1 MSDFFT
7 SNSMIMLERAANFN
21 WVKQQAILDNIA
33 NAETPNYKVK
43 YVTFEEALRAQIR
56 NAVRGTDTEAKTG
69 SMRAVL
75 TAARPS
81 VHVADDESARM
92 DEKRRQRFR
101 AVHGAGAERL
111 SGPARLPGHQQRHVP
126 AHAGHPRAVR
136 QATGSVIGG
145 ARDKGEQLWDFSVR

>member
-33 NAETPNYKVK
+33 DAETPNYKVK

-92 DEKRRQRFR
+92 DENGVNVSEQSMELVRNAYQVQHVYR
-101 AVHGAGAERL
+101 AISSDMSRL
-111 SGPARLPGHQQRHVP
+111 MLAIRGQ
-126 AHAGHPRAVR
+126 
-136 QATGSVIGG
+136 
-145 ARDKGEQLWDFSVR
+145 

>member
-56 NAVRGTDTEAKTG
+56 NAVRGTDTEAKAG
-69 SMRAVL
+69 SMSAVL
-75 TAARPS
+75 TAARPL

-92 DEKRRQRFR
+92 DENGVNVSEQSMELVRNAYQVQHVYR
-101 AVHGAGAERL
+101 AISSDMSRL
-111 SGPARLPGHQQRHVP
+111 MLAIRGQ
-126 AHAGHPRAVR
+126 
-136 QATGSVIGG
+136 
-145 ARDKGEQLWDFSVR
+145 

>member
-56 NAVRGTDTEAKTG
+56 NAVRGTDTEAKAG

-92 DEKRRQRFR
+92 DENGVNVSEQSMELVRNAYQVQHVYR
-101 AVHGAGAERL
+101 AISGDMSRL
-111 SGPARLPGHQQRHVP
+111 LMAIRGQ
-126 AHAGHPRAVR
+126 
-136 QATGSVIGG
+136 
-145 ARDKGEQLWDFSVR
+145 

>member
-56 NAVRGTDTEAKTG
+56 NAVRGTDTEAKAG

-75 TAARPS
+75 TAARQS

-92 DEKRRQRFR
+92 DENGVNVSEQSMELVRNAYQVQHVYR
-101 AVHGAGAERL
+101 AISSDMSRL
-111 SGPARLPGHQQRHVP
+111 MLAIRGQ
-126 AHAGHPRAVR
+126 
-136 QATGSVIGG
+136 
-145 ARDKGEQLWDFSVR
+145 

>member
-1 MSDFFT
+1 MDFLST
-7 SNSMIMLERAANFN
+7 NSSLLMEKSLGFL
-21 WVKQQAILDNIA
+21 WTKQAAILDNIA

-92 DEKRRQRFR
+92 DENGVNVSEQSMELVRNAYQVQHVYR
-101 AVHGAGAERL
+101 AISSDMSRL
-111 SGPARLPGHQQRHVP
+111 MLAIRGQ
-126 AHAGHPRAVR
+126 
-136 QATGSVIGG
+136 
-145 ARDKGEQLWDFSVR
+145 

>member
-7 SNSMIMLERAANFN
+7 SNSMIML
-21 WVKQQAILDNIA
+21 QQAMSFQWAKQRAISDNIV

-92 DEKRRQRFR
+92 DENGVNVSEQSMELVRNAYQVQHVYR
-101 AVHGAGAERL
+101 AISSDMSRL
-111 SGPARLPGHQQRHVP
+111 MLAIRGQ
-126 AHAGHPRAVR
+126 
-136 QATGSVIGG
+136 
-145 ARDKGEQLWDFSVR
+145 

>member
-56 NAVRGTDTEAKTG
+56 NAVRGTDTEAKAG

-92 DEKRRQRFR
+92 
-101 AVHGAGAERL
+101 
-111 SGPARLPGHQQRHVP
+111 GHQQRYVP

-136 QATGSVIGG
+136 QATGSAIGG